1 MAKKPN
7 TAGDAGATPE
17 PQSYLIAAKAAAGF
31 WRAGR
36 HWPKEGAVADRAEFT
51 DEQWAALEAE
61 PALIVTQ
68 LPGAV

>member
-1 MAKKPN
+1 MGKKPK

-17 PQSYLIAAKAAAGF
+17 PQSYLIAAKAYAGF

-36 HWPKEGAVADRAEFT
+36 LWPKEGAVADRAEF
-51 DEQWAALEAE
+51 DVDQWAALEAE
-61 PALIVTQ
+61 PSLIVTQ